1 VTWEERVSA
10 VEAFGF
16 TGRQAGFLV
25 TVMLHSGAC
34 MDRHYCTYGG
44 IAHGQKPHDF
54 FASLL
59 ARRMATMQ
67 PCGHNRALIC
77 HVHHRPLYEAI
88 GDADNR
94 HRKPMALARAIERLM
109 ILDAVL
115 DDRTVTW
122 LGTEHDKVVY
132 FTLELPVPREELPT
146 VTYAG
151 TDSATVRHFVDK
163 LPIGVSRDARTT
175 VFLYLLTR
183 PSPIE
188 FRAFLEHH
196 ADLLRALPAWTIRLL
211 VPQHLAKASGTY
223 MTAFF
228 EQLAMPLR
236 PDTRDELQWY
246 VEGRRAGLGTRD
258 ARFRRAAEAF
268 AAPRFQAL
276 YRVWRER
283 GDSVVQASV
292 SPALADAIARDV
304 GQLECRVLAHR
315 YRHLSSLLATA

>member
-1 VTWEERVSA
+1 MTWEERVAA

-16 TGRQAGFLV
+16 TRRQAGFLT
-25 TVMLHSGAC
+25 TVMLHSGTC
-34 MDRHYCTYGG
+34 MDRHYCTYAG
-44 IAHGQKPHDF
+44 IVHGQKSHDF
-54 FASLL
+54 FARLL
-59 ARRMATMQ
+59 ASRMATVR
-67 PCGHNRALIC
+67 PCGHNRALIF

-115 DDRTVTW
+115 EDRTVTW
-122 LGTEHDKVVY
+122 LGTEHDKVTH
-132 FTLELPVPREELPT
+132 FTLERPVPREELPA
-146 VTYAG
+146 VTYRG
-151 TDSATVRHFVDK
+151 DGSSTVRYFVDK
-163 LPIGVSRDARTT
+163 LPIGVSSDQRTT

-196 ADLLRALPAWTIRLL
+196 ADLLRALPAWSIRLL
-211 VPQHLAKASGTY
+211 VPQHLAKASATY
-223 MTAFF
+223 TTAFF

-236 PDTRDELQWY
+236 PETRDELQWY
-246 VEGRRAGLGTRD
+246 LDGRRAGLGTRD
-258 ARFRRAAEAF
+258 ARFRRATEAF

-283 GDSVVQASV
+283 NDSVIQASV
-292 SPALADAIARDV
+292 SPALADAIARQV
-304 GQLECRVLAHR
+304 GLLECRVLAHR
-315 YRHLSSLLATA
+315 YRHLSPLLATA